1 VVFYLLKY
9 IKIFISIILI
19 FLGSTFLNITV
30 DDEVLDNIFIKTLGV
45 LIMFVGVILGRRA
58 IKKGKLKN
66 LNN

>member
-1 VVFYLLKY
+1 MVCYLLKY

-30 DDEVLDNIFIKTLGV
+30 DDEVLDNIFIKTLGG
-45 LIMFVGVILGRRA
+45 IMMFVGVILGRRA

-66 LNN
+66 VKS

>member
-1 VVFYLLKY
+1 VVCYLLKY

-30 DDEVLDNIFIKTLGV
+30 DDEVLDNIFIKTLGG
-45 LIMFVGVILGRRA
+45 IMMFVGVILGRRA

-66 LNN
+66 VKS